1 MMVFIISVKK
11 WVGFKKMKEP
21 KLRFLLTYKIYF
33 LYFFILIDDALQSA
47 SIVTLF
53 LARARLGVQSPS
65 HGLTIY
71 INDCVGKPVES
82 HMLSTTP

>member
-1 MMVFIISVKK
+1 
-11 WVGFKKMKEP
+11 MKEP
-21 KLRFLLTYKIYF
+21 KITVPFNIQKYISIL
-33 LYFFILIDDALQSA
+33 FILVDDSLQPA

-53 LARARLGVQSPS
+53 LARARLGVQSSS

-82 HMLSTTP
+82 HTLSTTP